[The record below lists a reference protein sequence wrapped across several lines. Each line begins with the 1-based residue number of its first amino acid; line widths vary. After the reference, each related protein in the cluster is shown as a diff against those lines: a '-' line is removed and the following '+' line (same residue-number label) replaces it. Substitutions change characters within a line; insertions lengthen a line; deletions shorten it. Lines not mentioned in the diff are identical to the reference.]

1 MEADTTSARAMPAT
15 EPSPSAAVESTGP
28 LGQRCL
34 APGKIATFARLLF
47 IVVALLAFAYFARG
61 VVVPLLL
68 ACVGAMILT
77 TPMRW
82 LRHCRIPLM
91 VAAALV
97 VAVFVAGISFALLS
111 LGQPAVEW
119 LGEAPEN
126 LPRLRAK
133 FQRVLRP
140 AAQLSQA
147 ASTVGNL
154 ATGDTARDAQPVEV
168 KDTRMAS
175 TVFTWTGSLIA
186 GTGETIALLFLL
198 LASGDLFLLKL
209 VRIIPRL
216 RDKKQ
221 AVEVSRQIQQS
232 ISTYL
237 CSVSIINICFG
248 TVVGAAFWAL
258 GLPNAVMWGGVV
270 AFANFIPYLG
280 PILGMIAVGLAGLL
294 AFDSFAQG
302 LLPLGAYCAL
312 HLIEA
317 NVVTPLVLGK
327 RFALNPVIIFVA
339 LIFCAFLWGVIGA
352 LLAVPLLVT
361 LKAICER
368 VPALSTLGELLAPHE
383 TLESDR
389 EKDSPGGTPSTPSQ
403 AVAPATAR

>member
-1 MEADTTSARAMPAT
+1 M
-15 EPSPSAAVESTGP
+15 
-28 LGQRCL
+28 
-34 APGKIATFARLLF
+34 
-47 IVVALLAFAYFARG
+47 
-61 VVVPLLL
+61 
-68 ACVGAMILT
+68 
-77 TPMRW
+77 
-82 LRHCRIPLM
+82 
-91 VAAALV
+91 
-97 VAVFVAGISFALLS
+97 
-111 LGQPAVEW
+111 
-119 LGEAPEN
+119 
-126 LPRLRAK
+126 
-133 FQRVLRP
+133 
-140 AAQLSQA
+140 
-147 ASTVGNL
+147 
-154 ATGDTARDAQPVEV
+154 
-168 KDTRMAS
+168 
-175 TVFTWTGSLIA
+175 
-186 GTGETIALLFLL
+186 GETIALLFLL

-258 GLPNAVMWGGVV
+258 GLPNAVMWGGVA

-403 AVAPATAR
+403 AVASATGR